1 MRVYRNVGLCRRQK
15 RARLLRFTALVSI
28 LSLPA
33 LGTSTA
39 WAQVQTQGD
48 QPDANATT
56 SADVISQDSVKTGDQ
71 GDTRIIVTGTNIVR
85 NGYTAPTPVT
95 VVGVDQIQ
103 TSATSNIADY
113 VNTLPVLLGS
123 STPVNG
129 YHNSSNALAGLN
141 TLNLRNLGS
150 SRTLVLI
157 DGQRSV
163 GSTNTGL
170 VDINTIPQDLVERVD
185 VVTGGASAVY
195 GSDALSG
202 VVNFVL
208 NKTFKGTKAEV
219 SGGVTTYGDGPSW
232 KASLTQGVGFAG
244 DRGHFI
250 VSGEVSGN
258 YGIQGVPRD
267 WNKTGQAYM
276 VNPAYALGNGAPQY
290 IRVSQATLYTGT
302 FGGIITNTPL
312 ALTAFGEG
320 GEPYTFNLG
329 PITASPYT
337 SGGDWASN
345 QTNKLEDLVP
355 REFDQRI
362 FARLSFDMTDHIN
375 IFAQFARA
383 SSHTTNANEPIFYL
397 GNLIIKSDNA
407 FIPPTVAAR
416 LGALGLTQFNMGTLN
431 GDLPTWTNDAHRTTS
446 RYVIGASGDFKLVNS
461 DWTWNAYYQKGVTDG
476 HFQAL
481 NVPIVSRYMAAVD
494 AVVDPATG
502 SIVCRSSLTNPTN
515 GCVPF
520 NVFGTGVNDQS
531 SVNYIEP
538 TTPTQ
543 DLTVKQ
549 DVFAADLSGDLFSD
563 WAGPVSVAL
572 GFQHRREAAR
582 ATADANRG
590 QYFAANYAPLDGSY
604 TVTEGS
610 LETVV
615 PLARDQVWASSLDLN
630 AAVRFTDYSTS
641 GYVTTW
647 KVGLTWDVIPD
658 IRIRVTR
665 SRDIRA
671 PNLSELF
678 QAGAG
683 GTGSIFDDFRNR
695 LPVLYRIVQ
704 QGNLNLEP
712 EKADSWGAGVVFRP
726 SFLPGLSA
734 SIDYWDIKIKGAI
747 GSINSQQVFDLCY
760 NGNSALCAQIS
771 PDPSALT
778 APPASYNIILQP
790 INLASQ
796 TASGVDLE
804 ASYQLHLE
812 DVISGWGGSFNLRY
826 LGTRYI
832 DNTSDNSLVPP
843 VNIVGSSIPKWRH
856 IITAAYNDGPF
867 TGVLTGRITSPGTI
881 DNSFVVCSSG
891 CPATSL
897 YNQTVDD
904 AHQPGAFY
912 LDTAFNYT
920 ISGGGSSE
928 YQLFVNVQNVFN
940 QDPPVVPLPYNG
952 VVPYFSLQTNPVL
965 YDVLGRTFRAGF
977 RLKL

>member
-1 MRVYRNVGLCRRQK
+1 MRKGCSDTSRIK
-15 RARLLRFTALVSI
+15 ASARMLRSTALATAACLFAAGS
-28 LSLPA
+28 SAAFAQAQPA
-33 LGTSTA
+33 NDEPAPESDPASAQTPPPGTDT
-39 WAQVQTQGD
+39 D
-48 QPDANATT
+48 QSGT
-56 SADVISQDSVKTGDQ
+56 
-71 GDTRIIVTGTNIVR
+71 TRIIVTGTNIVR

-95 VVGVDQIQ
+95 VVGEEQIQ
-103 TSATSNIADY
+103 TSATTNIADY
-113 VNTLPVLLGS
+113 VNTIPVFVGS
-123 STPVNG
+123 QTPVNG

-141 TLNLRNLGS
+141 TLNLRNLGA

-170 VDINTIPQDLVERVD
+170 VDINTIPQDLVERID

-202 VVNFVL
+202 AVNFVL
-208 NKTFKGTKAEV
+208 NRTFEGTKGEI
-219 SGGVTTYGDGPSW
+219 SGGITDYGDAPNW
-232 KASLTQGVGFAG
+232 KVSLTHGVGFAD

-250 VSGEVSGN
+250 ISGEVAAN
-258 YGIQGVPRD
+258 YGIKGVPRD

-276 VNPAYALGNGAPQY
+276 VNPAYALGNGQPQY
-290 IRVSQATLYTGT
+290 LRVDQATLYTGT

-312 ALTAFGEG
+312 AQTAFGPG
-320 GEPYTFNLG
+320 GTPYTFNLG

-362 FARLSFDMTDHIN
+362 FARASFDITDNIN
-375 IFAQFARA
+375 VFAQYARA

-397 GNLIIKSDNA
+397 GNLVIKSDNA

-416 LGALGLTQFNMGTLN
+416 LAALGIAQFNIGTLN
-431 GDLPTWTNDAHRTTS
+431 GDLPAWTNNAHRTTS
-446 RYVIGASGDFKLVNS
+446 RYVVGANGDFGLLSS
-461 DWTWNAYYQKGVTDG
+461 DWRWNAYFQKGVTKG
-476 HFQAL
+476 KFEAL
-481 NVPIVSRYMAAVD
+481 GVPIVSRYMAAVD

-502 SIVCRSSLTNPTN
+502 SIVCRSSLSNPSN

-520 NVFGTGVNDQS
+520 NVFGTGVNGQAPIDY
-531 SVNYIEP
+531 VEP

-543 DLTVKQ
+543 NLTVKQ
-549 DVFAADLSGDLFSD
+549 DVFSADVSGEPFSD
-563 WAGPVSVAL
+563 WAGPVSLAI

-615 PLARDQVWASSLDLN
+615 PLARDQVWAQSLDLN
-630 AAVRFTDYSTS
+630 AAVRFTNYSTS

-647 KVGLTWDVIPD
+647 KVGLTWDIIPD
-658 IRIRVTR
+658 LRIRATR

-695 LPVLYRIVQ
+695 QPVLYRIVQ

-712 EKADSWGAGVVFRP
+712 EKADSTGVGIVFQP
-726 SFLPGLSA
+726 QFLPGFSA

-760 NGNSALCAQIS
+760 NGNSALCGQIT
-771 PDPSALT
+771 PDPSTLSA
-778 APPASYNIILQP
+778 APASYNIILQP

-804 ASYQLHLE
+804 ASYRLELE
-812 DVISGWGGSFNLRY
+812 DLISGWGGSLDLRY

-856 IITAAYNDGPF
+856 NITAIYDDGPF
-867 TGVLTGRITSPGTI
+867 TGVLTGRITSPGKI
-881 DNSFVVCSSG
+881 DNSFVVCETG

-897 YNQTVDD
+897 YNQTVND
-904 AHQPGAFY
+904 ADQPGAFY
-912 LDTAFNYT
+912 LDAAMNYT
-920 ISGGGSSE
+920 IEGSAGAE
-928 YQLFVNVQNVFN
+928 YQLFLNVQNVFN
-940 QDPPVVPLPYNG
+940 RDPPIVPLPYNG

-965 YDVLGRTFRAGF
+965 YDVLGRTFRVGF
-977 RLKL
+977 RLKM